1 MDIASVTSYPIN
13 HFKELE
19 IRGKL
24 NLQPAVQRNLVWSDN
39 QSIYLIDTLMKN
51 LPLALL
57 FAETIIDAN
66 QDTIWN
72 IIDGQQR
79 LTSIIR
85 FLKGDLTLNTLTHP
99 NSENLDPD
107 LHGKTFS
114 TLSTAQQNHLLKY
127 KLSVVELSNTTEE
140 EIRDM
145 FIRLNIN
152 NVSLNKQELRNATYT
167 GDFISLCREL
177 AETHEDFFTEQK
189 IFSANH
195 FKRMRDVE
203 FVSELVA
210 SMKYGVIDK
219 KTNLDDY
226 YKTNESMQ
234 PSEVS
239 QLRKDFNS
247 IMKEIQQIFQQDE
260 LKTTIFKKFT
270 SFYSIFYSIYDLK
283 KTKYVID
290 NNDYSDLA
298 NELIQVS
305 INTHKD
311 TTIDSLRTYFDSV
324 VQGGDTK
331 SNRTYRNNFLK
342 ELIIPFTNK
351 RDEQR
356 VFSETQRQILWHK
369 NKDKKCGFCGEIINS
384 YGEMDA
390 DHYPVKYSDGGPTEI
405 TNGRIAHRS
414 CNRAN

>member
-1 MDIASVTSYPIN
+1 MHIEGKKIKDILAEN
-13 HFKELE
+13 LE
-19 IRGKL
+19 IPE
-24 NLQPAVQRNLVWSDN
+24 NQRKYDWNSVHADDLWNDILEYSDKDEEN
-39 QSIYLIDTLMKN
+39 FYLGTILLLETDRKHEKKHIY
-51 LPLALL
+51 
-57 FAETIIDAN
+57 
-66 QDTIWN
+66 Q

-114 TLSTAQQNHLLKY
+114 TLSTPQQNHLLKY
-127 KLSVVELSNTTEE
+127 KLSVVELSNTTDA

-219 KTNLDDY
+219 KKNLDDY

-234 PSEVS
+234 LSEIS

-270 SFYSIFYSIYDLK
+270 SFYSIFILFM
-283 KTKYVID
+283 TW
-290 NNDYSDLA
+290 
-298 NELIQVS
+298 
-305 INTHKD
+305 
-311 TTIDSLRTYFDSV
+311 
-324 VQGGDTK
+324 
-331 SNRTYRNNFLK
+331 
-342 ELIIPFTNK
+342 K
-351 RDEQR
+351 RL
-356 VFSETQRQILWHK
+356 ST
-369 NKDKKCGFCGEIINS
+369 
-384 YGEMDA
+384 
-390 DHYPVKYSDGGPTEI
+390 
-405 TNGRIAHRS
+405 
-414 CNRAN
+414 